1 MTFNELNLSA
11 PLLRAIAEAGYET
24 PSPIQAKAIP
34 PVLEGRDLMG
44 CAQTGT
50 GKTAAFALPMLDRLN
65 AAKPRKP
72 GAIRALI
79 LTPTRELALQIGESF
94 AAYGKYQKLRATVI
108 FGGVGQAPQVEAIK
122 KGVEIL
128 IACPG
133 RLNDLVGQG
142 LVDLS
147 NIEIFVLDEADR
159 MLDMGFVHDV
169 KKVIAKLPKQRQNLM
184 FSATMPKEI
193 EQLAAG
199 ILQDP
204 AFVKVDPVSSTV
216 DRIDQSLYFVEKGN
230 KKLLL
235 PWLIKNLNPPVVNAL
250 VFSRT
255 KHGADKIAK
264 DLNKQ
269 GIPAAAIHGNK
280 SQSARVAALEGFKAG
295 KTKVLVATD
304 IAARGI
310 DISELSH
317 VFNYDLPEV
326 PETYVHRIGRTA
338 RAGAD
343 GTAVSFCAPE
353 EKEYLAGIEKL
364 NRRQIPVI
372 SGHPWDGVP
381 APVKAVP
388 PVRGRKP
395 KMEAAAEAPPP
406 VEKPVKAAK
415 AEKAPKAE
423 KTAKAAKAVK
433 AEPKAQK
440 ANATPKIE
448 AKEEHLMDENNKR
461 TPGGRD
467 NSRRNNNN
475 RPRRE
480 GNAPAQGAGRGS
492 NAQPKFDPH
501 FVSAPEATPLR
512 SAKKNAA
519 TPAVPAQ
526 TIPTAMQNRQPA
538 QRSENNGRNGAGRSL
553 RNERN
558 DRSARPAQPAQQN
571 SQRNENRSGR
581 SNNRNEQ
588 SSAGRVPR
596 APKAEQSGRNNRS
609 RSNNVPT
616 KDEDPGL
623 VLISRRPPQQ
633 KFTSFEEYMN
643 AHGGATAP
651 IEDHSE
657 EV

>member
-11 PLLRAIAEAGYET
+11 PLLRAIVEAGYET

-65 AAKPRKP
+65 AVKPRKP

-147 NIEIFVLDEADR
+147 NLEIFVLDEADR

-381 APVKAVP
+381 APVKAAP

-395 KMEAAAEAPPP
+395 KMEAAAEAPAP

-448 AKEEHLMDENNKR
+448 AKEEQLMDENNKR

-467 NSRRNNNN
+467 NNRRNNNN

-480 GNAPAQGAGRGS
+480 GSAPAQGTGRGS

-519 TPAVPAQ
+519 APAAPAQ
-526 TIPTAMQNRQPA
+526 SIPTAMQSRQPA
-538 QRSENNGRNGAGRSL
+538 PRGENNGRNGAGRSP

-558 DRSARPAQPAQQN
+558 ARPAQPVQQN
-571 SQRNENRSGR
+571 NARSEGRNSRRNDRS
-581 SNNRNEQ
+581 EQ
-588 SSAGRVPR
+588 GSAGRAPR
-596 APKAEQSGRNNRS
+596 APRAEQPGRNNGRS
-609 RSNNVPT
+609 RSNAPG

-623 VLISRRPPQQ
+623 MLISRRPPQQ